1 MFVCLLVFFCLFC
14 VFLSAKIY
22 MFFFPRLFSFVCV
35 SVSTTTFTGF
45 LYVLT
50 SISIMLLQQQMR
62 FFFFSKMKRRYFSQA
77 LPYYLFLIWN
87 KTFIQM
93 KIYAFLDNV
102 AIQSFYFILI
112 QKKCW
117 CLKKNIGCAIIKLFT
132 TVVDVSHLLL
142 ENELN
147 WYQFVYFFLM
157 ATK

>member
-1 MFVCLLVFFCLFC
+1 MSFCLL
-14 VFLSAKIY
+14 KY
-22 MFFFPRLFSFVCV
+22 TFFFPRLFSFVCV

-45 LYVLT
+45 LY
-50 SISIMLLQQQMR
+50 LLPLLNYATTTTDEI
-62 FFFFSKMKRRYFSQA
+62 FFFSKMKRRYFSQA
-77 LPYYLFLIWN
+77 LPYYLFLIRN

-93 KIYAFLDNV
+93 KTNAFLDNV
-102 AIQSFYFILI
+102 AIQKFSFILI
-112 QKKCW
+112 QKKCC

-157 ATK
+157 AKK